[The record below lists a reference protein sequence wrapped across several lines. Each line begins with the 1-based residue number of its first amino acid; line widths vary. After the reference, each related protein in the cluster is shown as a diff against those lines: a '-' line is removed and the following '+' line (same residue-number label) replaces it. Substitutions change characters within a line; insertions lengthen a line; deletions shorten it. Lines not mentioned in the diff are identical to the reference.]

1 MIAGYLVFGLSAV
14 LMFQIA
20 GVDPHADTRLG
31 FKVFSVAYG
40 VVFALGA
47 GWLAAR
53 LAPGRPLFHAAI
65 VSAIIAVAATGSLVG
80 ASGAKWSQLAALLLM
95 TPAACSAAASLRG
108 SRLLDPVAPGALERP
123 SPAPS
128 SPRSGERSWR
138 LASPT
143 RLSPG

>member
-1 MIAGYLVFGLSAV
+1 MGPWVHGSMGPWLMDREPRPCYPAAVPSGRSVFAVIAGYLVFGLSAV
-14 LMFQIA
+14 LLFQIA

-80 ASGAKWSQLAALLLM
+80 ASGAKWSQLGALLLM
-95 TPAACSAAASLRG
+95 TPAA
-108 SRLLDPVAPGALERP
+108 LLG
-123 SPAPS
+123 
-128 SPRSGERSWR
+128 GR
-138 LASPT
+138 LAGPP
-143 RLSPG
+143 R

>member
-1 MIAGYLVFGLSAV
+1 MDSWTHEPGPCYPASVPSGRSVFAVIAGYLVFGLSAV
-14 LMFQIA
+14 LLFQIA
-20 GVDPHADTRLG
+20 GVDPHVDTRLG
-31 FKVFSVAYG
+31 FKIFSVAYG

-95 TPAACSAAASLRG
+95 TPAA
-108 SRLLDPVAPGALERP
+108 LLG
-123 SPAPS
+123 
-128 SPRSGERSWR
+128 GR
-138 LASPT
+138 LAG
-143 RLSPG
+143 R